1 MKKIGLIFFLFAAGV
16 GFSSCSDDDPTQLS
30 FEDVYGRPG
39 WDTGVNA
46 NYFTFDET
54 RLNNVEIQDLTEE
67 ESDDVVFEVKTTGAD
82 AYFFTNKA
90 LAATKGQ
97 VLTFEYKVSETI
109 TPSVQLDQNN
119 SDSYT
124 VLPDLVASN
133 DWQTYSFDMGLLSS
147 TWGSIG
153 SSMKIGLGDK
163 AGVTLTI
170 RNLAGRGR
178 TSEEANLADM
188 FYFNFTAD
196 LPINEMTFESQ
207 NDGAIKG
214 YGIYPI
220 YEFQNNENS
229 GDAWAQFLCSKQI
242 TADYNKLTFEY
253 KATSAF
259 QLQIFFV
266 VVGDDTI
273 TTPTCD
279 PSDEWKRV
287 TFDFSGSVPGI
298 FDKYQ
303 NGAPTG
309 AGAGKVGQV
318 MRLDIDGHGDGSPI
332 YLRGFGLSR

>member
-1 MKKIGLIFFLFAAGV
+1 MTILRSF
-16 GFSSCSDDDPTQLS
+16 P

-67 ESDDVVFEVKTTGAD
+67 ESDDVVFEVKTTGAGCLLLYEQGSGCD
-82 AYFFTNKA
+82 ERA
-90 LAATKGQ
+90 G
-97 VLTFEYKVSETI
+97 LTFEYKVSETI

-153 SSMKIGLGDK
+153 SSMKD
-163 AGVTLTI
+163 
-170 RNLAGRGR
+170 RFGRQSRRDADDSQSGWSRR

-220 YEFQNNENS
+220 YES
-229 GDAWAQFLCSKQI
+229 RIMKIPVMRGLS
-242 TADYNKLTFEY
+242 
-253 KATSAF
+253 
-259 QLQIFFV
+259 FFV
-266 VVGDDTI
+266 ASKLLRITI
-273 TTPTCD
+273 
-279 PSDEWKRV
+279 S
-287 TFDFSGSVPGI
+287 
-298 FDKYQ
+298 
-303 NGAPTG
+303 
-309 AGAGKVGQV
+309 
-318 MRLDIDGHGDGSPI
+318 
-332 YLRGFGLSR
+332 